1 MKRVG
6 GGVRGL
12 EAAGAGLPLALVS
25 GVLSLP
31 DHPDSQ
37 QVRLKVA
44 ALSEGKEQPSLR
56 HVSEARRV
64 ALLNGARGGFEANRK
79 EEPEAALKPQTRCW
93 GFVPSVR
100 CWF

>member
-12 EAAGAGLPLALVS
+12 VVAGAGPPLALVP

-31 DHPDSQ
+31 DHPDSR

-44 ALSEGKEQPSLR
+44 ALSEGKEQPSTPTSAGVLR
-56 HVSEARRV
+56 CSLVVV
-64 ALLNGARGGFEANRK
+64 ALGLPHLPR
-79 EEPEAALKPQTRCW
+79 
-93 GFVPSVR
+93 
-100 CWF
+100 WF